1 MTTSEK
7 HPAAATSLDLLSG
20 GMRILS
26 EAGPGTVLF
35 TEMAARS

>member
-7 HPAAATSLDLLSG
+7 HPAATSLDLVSG
-20 GMRILS
+20 RVGILS
-26 EAGPGTVLF
+26 DADPGTVLF